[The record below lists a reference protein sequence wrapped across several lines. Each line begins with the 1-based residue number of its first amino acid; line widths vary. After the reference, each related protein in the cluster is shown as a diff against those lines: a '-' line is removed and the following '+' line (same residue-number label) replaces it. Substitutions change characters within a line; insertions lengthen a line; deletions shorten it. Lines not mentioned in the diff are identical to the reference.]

1 MMHGTVCAA
10 CDPILDAVGL
20 LLGAD
25 LAALSRIIES
35 NRLQFVNGSGAGRF
49 RGHEV

>member
-1 MMHGTVCAA
+1 MHRAVRVA
-10 CDPILDAVGL
+10 CDPILDAGGL

-35 NRLQFVNGSGAGRF
+35 NRLQFGDGSGAGRF